1 MACAD
6 VEVLPVSVQ
15 KDIVLPI
22 DTREKTLLAKNAD
35 CGKSDVQLSMTSC
48 FLFSPVIRMV
58 LISSIISFADADVV
72 ASLSST
78 NQPLEGILN
87 TTQVQIHENQ
97 QGDDPNDI
105 RTSIESLDVLIGIL
119 SNVEA
124 SWLGISPGF
133 RTVGNTSTWRNLD
146 AFSEYQTL
154 DSVNSLPGVIPMPC
168 TAVATRYFLQM
179 KEAWQERFD
188 WANSKKNVCS
198 CIGLWQHRRGHN
210 VLLSLSNQIIEQ
222 LMVEEASE
230 CLHNQPNLVPNWRDV
245 YCPEKCPTPDEM
257 SALYLDSNVRL
268 LDGLENYIYCYV
280 ECALNAMH
288 SLDISVCYLFHTDPV
303 ARYILLDLI
312 PFVAS
317 QGVKVRILFESMT
330 VESQALRGVF
340 EVVNSGLN
348 HDLVQESFLYNLPPG
363 SPPFLHA
370 QKEFHCA
377 SQFVKEILDVASS
390 SPNIDCKFWF
400 AKDKMCNYR
409 IKNHTKCHIFD
420 GSMNAKVI
428 AGGSNVAPRPGQLDT
443 DFLVEGGCA
452 RMYLLHFENMWKGM
466 NPCTGSSD
474 LDIMERAEEKKEN
487 GSDVLVLDRHGIS
500 NVDGRYSTIS
510 KVLFLPSRPSSR
522 GEDVILRCVL
532 GGIKQAKHSIFM
544 CMGHCN
550 IPEAV
555 AVALKAA
562 TDRGVKVSMI
572 TNSLYSCDLR
582 GGQRDLFKSLER
594 LLLLAPKVELVSCS
608 QMHRQ
613 SNSHSTKQLLNII
626 SLFRYCI

>member
-1 MACAD
+1 
-6 VEVLPVSVQ
+6 
-15 KDIVLPI
+15 
-22 DTREKTLLAKNAD
+22 
-35 CGKSDVQLSMTSC
+35 MT
-48 FLFSPVIRMV
+48 I
-58 LISSIISFADADVV
+58 
-72 ASLSST
+72 
-78 NQPLEGILN
+78 
-87 TTQVQIHENQ
+87 
-97 QGDDPNDI
+97 
-105 RTSIESLDVLIGIL
+105 
-119 SNVEA
+119 
-124 SWLGISPGF
+124 
-133 RTVGNTSTWRNLD
+133 
-146 AFSEYQTL
+146 
-154 DSVNSLPGVIPMPC
+154 
-168 TAVATRYFLQM
+168 
-179 KEAWQERFD
+179 
-188 WANSKKNVCS
+188 
-198 CIGLWQHRRGHN
+198 
-210 VLLSLSNQIIEQ
+210 
-222 LMVEEASE
+222 
-230 CLHNQPNLVPNWRDV
+230 
-245 YCPEKCPTPDEM
+245 
-257 SALYLDSNVRL
+257 
-268 LDGLENYIYCYV
+268 
-280 ECALNAMH
+280 
-288 SLDISVCYLFHTDPV
+288 
-303 ARYILLDLI
+303 
-312 PFVAS
+312 
-317 QGVKVRILFESMT
+317 
-330 VESQALRGVF
+330 ESQALRGVF
-340 EVVNSGLN
+340 EVVSAGLDD
-348 HDLVQESFLYNLPPG
+348 DLVQESFLYNLPQG
-363 SPPFLHA
+363 SPPFFHA
-370 QKEFHCA
+370 KKEFHCP
-377 SQFVKEILDVASS
+377 SQFVKEILDIASS

-400 AKDKMCNYR
+400 ARDKMCNYR

-608 QMHRQ
+608 QMHRHVTFILPNNCQ
-613 SNSHSTKQLLNII
+613 TS
-626 SLFRYCI
+626 SLCSVTAFDSS